1 MFQMRS
7 NFSLI
12 LVEAKNI
19 DCTTESVLG
28 SVFELG
34 LEGSGGGAGAAGGA
48 GRRPTGVGCAVA
60 RASAGAG

>member
-28 SVFELG
+28 SVFKLG
-34 LEGSGGGAGAAGGA
+34 LEGSGGGEG
-48 GRRPTGVGCAVA
+48 TEFYMKIQ
-60 RASAGAG
+60 